1 MAETIIA
8 KIQVRRGEL
17 EDLPALDPGELGYAL
32 DRHRLFIGN
41 EPLEFTADG
50 VTTRYTVQW
59 RSLVPEHIKVS
70 TKNLKSGSSEE
81 YIYEEYTYAEYYVE
95 DTDIV
100 FMTAPVQGT
109 KIVVN
114 YNTEFATVGEKATRD
129 VTELSANANNLD
141 TVINWSL
148 ANYNSA
154 SIEYSLKNTD
164 NPSAMN
170 IGTLK
175 VITNGVDASVV
186 DLGGGIGNTG
196 ISFDARIAGNRVYV
210 TYTNT
215 SVFRANLF
223 FSIQL
228 WNTI

>member
-17 EDLPALDPGELGYAL
+17 EDLPALDEGELGYAL

-41 EPLEFTADG
+41 TPLEFTADG
-50 VTTRYTVQW
+50 VTKRFTVQW
-59 RSLVPEHIKVS
+59 RSIVPMQIKVS
-70 TKNLKSGSSEE
+70 VNGVEA
-81 YIYEEYTYAEYYVE
+81 TYAEYHVE

-100 FMTAPVQGT
+100 FETAPAVDSV
-109 KIVVN
+109 IRVN
-114 YNTEFATVGEKATRD
+114 FNTEFGTVGEKAVRD
-129 VTELSANANNLD
+129 RIELSEFATDQD
-141 TVINWSL
+141 TTLNWSL
-148 ANYNSA
+148 SNYNSA

-175 VITNGVDASVV
+175 IITNGVDTSVV
-186 DLGGGIGNTG
+186 DLGGGIGNSG
-196 ISFDARIAGNRVYV
+196 ISFDARIEDNRVYV

-215 SVFRANLF
+215 SAFRANLF
-223 FSIQL
+223 YSIQL